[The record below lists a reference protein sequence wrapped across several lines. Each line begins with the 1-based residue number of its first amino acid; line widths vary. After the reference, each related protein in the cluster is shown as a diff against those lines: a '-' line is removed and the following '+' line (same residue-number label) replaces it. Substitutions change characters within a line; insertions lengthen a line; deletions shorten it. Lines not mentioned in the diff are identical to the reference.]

1 MTSFYEF
8 SYSDYCLICSSLQ
21 LVPSE
26 SKHKI
31 IRKYLYEY
39 CSDSYNSSRFSTY
52 LSSIKK
58 NKFNLLLLDSSTR
71 IFLKQHELRY
81 KFNAI
86 LAVHEC
92 DGESF
97 HNLLSQNSKS
107 FWWIRFILSILKI
120 LIVYFVSILWI
131 SIKYLSYR
139 VFNFL
144 SFHDFLGKTI
154 LITGVTGGVG
164 RNLVSRLSGPGV
176 KLICVYHSNYQALYA
191 ADCIYIQSDLV
202 DPENIIS
209 KLDAL
214 NIKPENIDI
223 VIWSS
228 GVKRDNIS
236 SSSYQDL
243 VDTFDINFFSLAR
256 FHSWYAKNKNGYLVP
271 ISSMGRYH
279 GFPFTSGYNASKAA
293 LSIWLESINI
303 ENRIIGSNY
312 KITVIEPGLISTDM
326 MKKTLVNRLLSLSAE
341 ASVTKILKS
350 VKRRKDIVRF
360 PIIFRYYLLVLILV
374 GAKMRCYLLSKIG
387 HKLK

>member
-8 SYSDYCLICSSLQ
+8 SYSDYCLMCASLQ
-21 LVPSE
+21 IVPSE

-31 IRKYLYEY
+31 IRKYLYEF
-39 CSDSYNSSRFSTY
+39 CCDSYDLSKFSTY

-71 IFLKQHELRY
+71 IFLKQHEVRY

-97 HNLLSQNSKS
+97 HNLLSQNRKS
-107 FWWIRFILSILKI
+107 FWWIRFFISLLKI
-120 LIVYFVSILWI
+120 LIVYLASILWI

-139 VFNFL
+139 VLNFL

-164 RNLVSRLSGPGV
+164 RILVSRLSGPGV
-176 KLICVYHSNYQALYA
+176 KLICVYRSNYQAPYA
-191 ADCIYIQSDLV
+191 KDCIYIKSDLV
-202 DPENIIS
+202 DPEKIIS

-236 SSSYQDL
+236 SSSYKDL

-256 FHSWYAKNKNGYLVP
+256 FHSWYAKNQNGYLVP

-279 GFPFTSGYNASKAA
+279 GFPFTGGYNASKAA

-326 MKKTLVNRLLSLSAE
+326 MKKTL
-341 ASVTKILKS
+341 
-350 VKRRKDIVRF
+350 
-360 PIIFRYYLLVLILV
+360 
-374 GAKMRCYLLSKIG
+374 
-387 HKLK
+387 